1 MNAISTSAP
10 STRARSSGLALAVL
24 CLAQFIVALDYS
36 IIYVALPSIGAE
48 LNLNSALLQWVVSAY
63 AVLFAGL
70 LLVGGRVADRFG
82 AKRVF
87 IAAILLFGLASA
99 LGGAATEGT
108 ALFLARGL
116 QGLAAAFL
124 QPSILA
130 LISATFD
137 TGAKRAKAV
146 SIWGA
151 VGASGLAVGVVLG
164 GVLTS
169 LSWRWTFYINIPLA
183 AVCVVGAMIWLRSH
197 PRHSDSVRIPF
208 VAAALGTGAL
218 LGTVVTL
225 TLLSSARVSWPI
237 LFLVLALTCAFGVG
251 FLISERISSNVLI
264 AKTLRRIPTLRLG
277 TAATYLYMA
286 SVGSEFYLVTL
297 LLQRLESFTPL
308 EAGLGFLPLA
318 ALVTVGNMAAGRLV
332 RKFGAGSTLML
343 GFAISVVG
351 LGALAFSL
359 GSGTYASS
367 LLPGL
372 LLSGFGHGVI
382 YTSMFVIG
390 TKDVPVELQ
399 GTSGALLT
407 TSQYLSAAI
416 TLAILTIVL
425 GSDPDAWR
433 FRYAFFVTA
442 LAALIGLVVGFAA
455 RRHERAPC
463 SAKAIN

>member
-1 MNAISTSAP
+1 MNAPLATAP
-10 STRARSSGLALAVL
+10 RPRARSSGHALAVL

-36 IIYVALPSIGAE
+36 IIYVALPSIGADI
-48 LNLNSALLQWVVSAY
+48 NFNPALLQWVVSAY

-87 IAAILLFGLASA
+87 IAAIVLFGLASA
-99 LGGAATEGT
+99 LGGVATDGT
-108 ALFLARGL
+108 TLLLARGL

-130 LISATFD
+130 LMSAIFV
-137 TGAKRAKAV
+137 TGANRAKAV

-151 VGASGLAVGVVLG
+151 VGASGLTVGVVLG
-164 GVLTS
+164 GILTS
-169 LSWRWTFYINIPLA
+169 LSWRWTFLINVPLA
-183 AVCVVGAMIWLRSH
+183 ALCVVGAMTWFRSH
-197 PRHSDSVRIPF
+197 PRHSGSVRIPF

-225 TLLSSARVSWPI
+225 TLLASARDSWPI
-237 LFLVLALTCAFGVG
+237 LFLVLALTCASIAG
-251 FLISERISSNVLI
+251 FLIAERVSSNVLI
-264 AKTLRRIPTLRLG
+264 TKTLRRIPTLKLG
-277 TAATYLYMA
+277 SAATYLYMA

-318 ALVTVGNMAAGRLV
+318 VLVTVGNIAAGRMV
-332 RKFGAGSTLML
+332 RRFGAGGTLMF

-351 LGALAFSL
+351 LGSLALSL
-359 GSGTYASS
+359 GTGNYASS

-372 LLSGFGHGVI
+372 ILSGFGHGVI

-390 TKDVPVELQ
+390 TRDVPVELQ

-416 TLAILTIVL
+416 TVAMLTIVL
-425 GSDPDAWR
+425 GSNPDAQS

-442 LAALIGLVVGFAA
+442 LAALVGLVVGYAA
-455 RRHERAPC
+455 HRHEQARG